1 MKDKTKPQFFPI
13 SQILNDTCSVCYNQN
28 TIHSRK
34 EALRCKYIIEY
45 TLINRRTS
53 DNILTSKEN
62 NVDSITKNK
71 PEGKTKPKTKGNV
84 LRGR

>member
-1 MKDKTKPQFFPI
+1 MKDKSKPQFFPI

-45 TLINRRTS
+45 TLINRKSS
-53 DNILTSKEN
+53 DNILPSKEV
-62 NVDSITKNK
+62 NVDSTTKNK